1 MAPRAGC
8 SPLADGSALEAL
20 QVGSADWLVGEILS
34 HGGEAV
40 VLEPPDLRQEVAD
53 RAKALAVALGKSP
66 QRR

>member
-1 MAPRAGC
+1 
-8 SPLADGSALEAL
+8 
-20 QVGSADWLVGEILS
+20 VGSADWLVGEILS

-53 RAKALAVALGKSP
+53 RAKALAGALAKSP